1 MKVVNWGPWM
11 TALHKASKE
20 MTHKGE
26 QTRTES
32 PNGQRKEGFDRGSD
46 LAKVERHI

>member
-32 PNGQRKEGFDRGSD
+32 PNGQRKRD
-46 LAKVERHI
+46 LREEVTRQV

>member
-1 MKVVNWGPWM
+1 MVNWGPWM

-20 MTHKGE
+20 MTHRGE

-46 LAKVERHI
+46 LAEVEWHI

>member
-32 PNGQRKEGFDRGSD
+32 PNGQRNRD
-46 LAKVERHI
+46 LREEVTRQV